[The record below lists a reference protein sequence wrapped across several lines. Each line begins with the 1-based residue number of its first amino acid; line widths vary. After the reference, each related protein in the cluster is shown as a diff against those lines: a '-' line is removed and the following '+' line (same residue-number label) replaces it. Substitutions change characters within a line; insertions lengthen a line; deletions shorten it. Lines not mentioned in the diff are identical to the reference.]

1 MRTWLFAAIALLL
14 SFPANAADNG
24 IVSKPSRYSVPQTL
38 DRLESVVR
46 AKGLTVF
53 ARIDHSGEAEKVGLK
68 MRPTQLL
75 IFGNP
80 KTGTALMNSSPS
92 IAIDLPLKALAW
104 EDQSRDVWLSY
115 NIPDYLKQRHDV
127 KDEFVKNIA
136 AV

>member
-24 IVSKPSRYSVPQTL
+24 IVSKPSSYSVPETL
-38 DRLESVVR
+38 DRLETVVR

-80 KTGTALMNSSPS
+80 KTGTALMIWFPS
-92 IAIDLPLKALAW
+92 KAMDLALKALSW
-104 EDQSRDVWLSY
+104 EYQNGKVGLSY
-115 NIPDYLKQRHDV
+115 NSRDYLKQRHDL
-127 KDEFVKNIA
+127 KE
-136 AV
+136 